1 MKVLIDIGHPAH
13 VHFFYQPIQLLR
25 SHGHEVFITS
35 RKKEIATDLLDKL
48 GIEHVILSSMG
59 SKGSL
64 SLLRELIT
72 RDIKLYRVAR
82 QYRPD
87 IIAAIGGIFIS
98 HVGRLTG
105 IPSLVFYDTENAR
118 LQNALTYPLASRVI
132 VPRCLF

>member
-13 VHFFYQPIQLLR
+13 VHFFYQPVQLLR
-25 SHGHEVFITS
+25 SNGHEVFITS

-48 GIEHVILSSMG
+48 GIEHVVLSAMG

-87 IIAAIGGIFIS
+87 IMAAIGGTLFP
-98 HVGRLTG
+98 R
-105 IPSLVFYDTENAR
+105 IPLFCPDSPLSFCLLPYR
-118 LQNALTYPLASRVI
+118 PLTY
-132 VPRCLF
+132 